1 MELRPY
7 QKAAVQAV
15 FDYLCAPDKAGKNPC
30 VEICTGGGKTLVFS
44 QIVKETVEKWGGRV
58 LVLTHVKELIEQG
71 AEKLRLFC
79 PNLAI
84 GVYSAGLGSRDTQNQ
99 VVIAGIQSVYKRAEE
114 LGRFDLVLIDEC
126 QLLPR
131 SGEGMYR
138 TLLAA
143 LKAQSPHLRVVGFT
157 ATPYRTG
164 SGPLCTPDGI
174 LNDICFATS
183 IRLMIQDGYLSKIR
197 SKVSKHA
204 VDTDALSIR
213 AGEFVATEVEAKVN
227 DEVVVERACRE
238 IVALTRDRK
247 AVILF
252 CTSVAHCRRVARQI
266 EALSGAPCGIVTAE
280 TPPAERADLLRRIR
294 GEEGEPDLLGHRQP
308 PLKFLANVNVC
319 AVGFDAPNI
328 DCVALLRPT
337 ASPGLYVQM
346 AGRGLCLAPGKEDCL
361 ILDYGENILRHG
373 PLDDVHPEAKRR
385 GKRKDIKTCPSCG
398 EVLTP
403 QATACPECGYVFPAP
418 KPKQPSS
425 LPHRA
430 HCSSAN
436 ILSDG
441 THEKPTKTRT
451 TYTVEHVEYAIHHS
465 RKNPDA
471 PPSLR
476 VTFLLAGPPYRVSVW
491 KQPASPY
498 SWARKRFAQWWRQM
512 AGEGAVSAIPRTAH
526 EALEAIEVGAQ
537 LKTPATVTL
546 CTTEGDAFPQDV
558 AYTFAPEPTVEEA
571 LAATD
576 DDLPF

>member
-213 AGEFVATEVEAKVN
+213 AGEFVATEVEDKVN

-280 TPPAERADLLRRIR
+280 TPPRRTRRPVAEDTGRGGRTGLARPPSTTLEVLGQRQCLCRRLRRAQHRLR
-294 GEEGEPDLLGHRQP
+294 GAPSPHRLARTLRANGGARTALGSRQGRLSHP
-308 PLKFLANVNVC
+308 R
-319 AVGFDAPNI
+319 
-328 DCVALLRPT
+328 LR
-337 ASPGLYVQM
+337 
-346 AGRGLCLAPGKEDCL
+346 
-361 ILDYGENILRHG
+361 
-373 PLDDVHPEAKRR
+373 
-385 GKRKDIKTCPSCG
+385 RKH
-398 EVLTP
+398 
-403 QATACPECGYVFPAP
+403 PAP
-418 KPKQPSS
+418 
-425 LPHRA
+425 R
-430 HCSSAN
+430 
-436 ILSDG
+436 
-441 THEKPTKTRT
+441 
-451 TYTVEHVEYAIHHS
+451 
-465 RKNPDA
+465 
-471 PPSLR
+471 PPR
-476 VTFLLAGPPYRVSVW
+476 
-491 KQPASPY
+491 
-498 SWARKRFAQWWRQM
+498 
-512 AGEGAVSAIPRTAH
+512 
-526 EALEAIEVGAQ
+526 
-537 LKTPATVTL
+537 
-546 CTTEGDAFPQDV
+546 
-558 AYTFAPEPTVEEA
+558 
-571 LAATD
+571 
-576 DDLPF
+576 

>member
-1 MELRPY
+1 MNENERNVYWVAFDVASEKLDVAAGVSRWQKPIWTATNIPNKEKELKKWLA
-7 QKAAVQAV
+7 KAKKQAET
-15 FDYLCAPDKAGKNPC
+15 AGHPLRLAC
-30 VEICTGGGKTLVFS
+30 ESTGVYH
-44 QIVKETVEKWGGRV
+44 RV
-58 LVLTHVKELIEQG
+58 LERCAAEAGVPLCVLPPNRVCSFAKGEREQEKTDPGDAALIMRYAMVYSPRITPYDPERYRLQEMVGLRVQLAEDLGQYKTRLQTAKCEQAAAFTRRQIAFIEAQIKELE
-71 AEKLRLFC
+71 
-79 PNLAI
+79 
-84 GVYSAGLGSRDTQNQ
+84 
-99 VVIAGIQSVYKRAEE
+99 
-114 LGRFDLVLIDEC
+114 
-126 QLLPR
+126 
-131 SGEGMYR
+131 
-138 TLLAA
+138 
-143 LKAQSPHLRVVGFT
+143 
-157 ATPYRTG
+157 
-164 SGPLCTPDGI
+164 
-174 LNDICFATS
+174 
-183 IRLMIQDGYLSKIR
+183 
-197 SKVSKHA
+197 
-204 VDTDALSIR
+204 
-213 AGEFVATEVEAKVN
+213 
-227 DEVVVERACRE
+227 RE
-238 IVALTRDRK
+238 IEAFLALRATIDPR
-247 AVILF
+247 
-252 CTSVAHCRRVARQI
+252 I
-266 EALSGAPCGIVTAE
+266 EALRAEKGIGLLSLAVLTAYFDE
-280 TPPAERADLLRRIR
+280 
-294 GEEGEPDLLGHRQP
+294 LGT
-308 PLKFLANVNVC
+308 L
-319 AVGFDAPNI
+319 GFDAPNI